1 MKNQSMIL
9 TLGLLLIPLVAVLN
23 SDNAY
28 AETVT
33 VDQCP
38 GAAQATNPCF
48 FVPTEVTINVG
59 DTVLWTNSDVATHTV
74 TSGRIDEPSAWG
86 ELFDSGLAKPN
97 TEFEYRFDEAGE
109 YPYLC
114 QLHPWMIGNVIVKS
128 SKEPNGTNGPESV
141 VLTATHEGTSIDFQ
155 AKLSNGSVEGIE
167 VDTDFTSII
176 ILVQTDEAEDGE
188 LMLTLP
194 RDLIDSKLNGDDDE
208 FIIIV
213 EGEEADYQELSTN
226 DKERELTIPVFAG
239 AEEIEIIGTQV
250 VPEFPIAVMAIM
262 GLIVATT
269 VVMSRFN
276 KPQWR

>member
-1 MKNQSMIL
+1 MIL

-28 AETVT
+28 AESVT

-38 GAAQATNPCF
+38 GASSADNDCA
-48 FVPTEVTINVG
+48 FVPTEVTIDVG
-59 DTVLWTNSDVATHTV
+59 DTVVWTNSDAATHTV
-74 TSGRIDEPSAWG
+74 TSGDIDDPSVWG
-86 ELFDSGLAKPN
+86 ELFDSGLAKPG
-97 TEFEYRFDEAGE
+97 TPFEYTFDEAGE

-128 SKEPNGTNGPESV
+128 SESV
-141 VLTATHEGTSIDFQ
+141 STDGVGSNGVITVTEGETNIDVP
-155 AKLSNGSVEGIE
+155 ASLSNGSVREID
-167 VDTDFTSII
+167 VDSDFTSII
-176 ILVQTDEAEDGE
+176 IMVQTDEAEDGE
-188 LMLTLP
+188 LMITLP

-213 EGEEADYQELSTN
+213 DGEESDYQELNTN
-226 DKERELTIPVFAG
+226 DNERELTIAVFAG
-239 AEEIEIIGTQV
+239 AEEVEIIGTQV
-250 VPEFPIAVMAIM
+250 VPEFPIAVMAVM

-269 VVMSRFN
+269 VAMGRFN

>member
-38 GAAQATNPCF
+38 GAAIPDNYCT
-48 FVPTEVTINVG
+48 FVPTDVTINVG

-74 TSGRIDEPSAWG
+74 TSGEIDKPVAWG
-86 ELFDSGLAKPN
+86 EIFDSGLAKPN
-97 TEFEYRFDEAGE
+97 TEFEYTFDEAGE
-109 YPYLC
+109 YPYVC
-114 QLHPWMIGNVIVKS
+114 QLHPTMIGNVIVKS
-128 SKEPNGTNGPESV
+128 SEEPVGTNGPDV
-141 VLTATHEGTSIDFQ
+141 VLTATYEGTSIDFP
-155 AKLSNGSVEGIE
+155 AKLSNIIVEEIE
-167 VDTDFTSII
+167 VDSNFTSII
-176 ILVQTDEAEDGE
+176 ISVQTDEAEDGE

-213 EGEEADYQELSTN
+213 DGQEADYQELSTN